1 MKFEPSN
8 HGRPLV
14 PARTVAFGR
23 WSLLL
28 GLMLSPTL
36 HAENRVIILSPH
48 VDTIR
53 YEFGRAFALWHEA
66 LYGEKAAV
74 EWRDAG
80 GTSDAVR
87 FLQSEFKNK
96 PDGIGI
102 DCLFGGGEEPYLILA
117 DKKLSVQYEPPPEI
131 LAGIPQ
137 NANGVDGRPPEQR
150 HDERDVRDIP
160 AVLRVGTRLANPH

>member
-14 PARTVAFGR
+14 RARTAAFGR

-36 HAENRVIILSPH
+36 HAEKRVIILSPH

-74 EWRDAG
+74 GWRDVG
-80 GTSDAVR
+80 GSSDAVR
-87 FLQSEFKNK
+87 FLQSGFKNK
-96 PDGIGI
+96 TDATSTA
-102 DCLFGGGEEPYLILA
+102 CLFGGGR
-117 DKKLSVQYEPPPEI
+117 
-131 LAGIPQ
+131 G
-137 NANGVDGRPPEQR
+137 
-150 HDERDVRDIP
+150 
-160 AVLRVGTRLANPH
+160 